1 MDVKGSFLGFVGLA
15 VFCLLFLSGCVQN
28 GGDVSEN
35 ISIEGNVT
43 VTDAAPTTSSTSVAS
58 TTSLKPVT
66 TVPAPSTSTTTTS
79 LVIPSVVATVFI
91 VNHSFVPGNLTVR
104 VGTVVTWVNNDS
116 AEHQVIS
123 DIGFAGQSGGFS
135 RQLFDLKSKRMYKG
149 AVYSYRFQRVGNFTY
164 HCNVYPQIRGG
175 VLVVG

>member
-1 MDVKGSFLGFVGLA
+1 
-15 VFCLLFLSGCVQN
+15 
-28 GGDVSEN
+28 
-35 ISIEGNVT
+35 
-43 VTDAAPTTSSTSVAS
+43 
-58 TTSLKPVT
+58 
-66 TVPAPSTSTTTTS
+66 
-79 LVIPSVVATVFI
+79 

-164 HCNVYPQIRGG
+164 HCNVYPQLRGG